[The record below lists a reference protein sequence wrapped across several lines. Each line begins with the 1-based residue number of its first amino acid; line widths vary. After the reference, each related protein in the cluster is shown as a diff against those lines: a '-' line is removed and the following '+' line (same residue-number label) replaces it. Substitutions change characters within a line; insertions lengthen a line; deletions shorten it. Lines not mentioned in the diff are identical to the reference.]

1 LKYGA
6 GRQIGGPAKACVRP
20 RATES
25 KGLFLEYQVLPELRQ
40 FPRQRTATYW
50 VGEAMKFFEIIDQI
64 KAKAKEDRTFAYKM
78 SWGAAVTGVMTGC
91 IIEIIKHLIW

>member
-1 LKYGA
+1 
-6 GRQIGGPAKACVRP
+6 
-20 RATES
+20 
-25 KGLFLEYQVLPELRQ
+25 
-40 FPRQRTATYW
+40 